1 MSAKVRKRPPWI
13 SGTGVAGKCEPCDW
27 NWDLLFCKDIRD
39 PSLLSQLSSPRVFSH
54 MSAMFQIQVTMVAQQ
69 GLFPTKLAFQ
79 SLNPKNL
86 LPDGMNGTGG
96 HLLPEKTELDT

>member
-39 PSLLSQLSSPRVFSH
+39 PSPLSQLSSPRVLSH
-54 MSAMFQIQVTMVAQQ
+54 MGAMIQIQVTMVAQQ
-69 GLFPTKLAFQ
+69 GLFPTKLAF
-79 SLNPKNL
+79 
-86 LPDGMNGTGG
+86 
-96 HLLPEKTELDT
+96 